1 MATLPSEDHRGIAR
15 PLPLAPSDASRTCA
29 LRVDNLIAGYANRP
43 IARLSKLTLRAGDSA
58 LLLGGSGS
66 GKTTLLL
73 AIAGLAQTISGSV
86 EIGGTNVCGF
96 DASARDRFRG
106 QHIGFVFQDIHLVS
120 GLSVI
125 DNVLLAAFVT
135 NAAQDRDRAEQ
146 LLASVGLADRTTQPA
161 ETLSRGQAQR
171 VAIARALLLRPQL
184 IIADE
189 PTASLDDDACAAVA
203 SLLSSITAE
212 SGAALLIATHDR
224 RLREQFPLQVS
235 VERPS

>member
-1 MATLPSEDHRGIAR
+1 MCS
-15 PLPLAPSDASRTCA
+15 
-29 LRVDNLIAGYANRP
+29 
-43 IARLSKLTLRAGDSA
+43 
-58 LLLGGSGS
+58 
-66 GKTTLLL
+66 
-73 AIAGLAQTISGSV
+73 
-86 EIGGTNVCGF
+86 F
-96 DASARDRFRG
+96 DAGARDRFRG

-135 NAAQDRDRAEQ
+135 NAVQDRDRAEQ
-146 LLASVGLADRTTQPA
+146 LLASVGLADRMTQPA

-189 PTASLDDDACAAVA
+189 PTASLDDDACSAVA

-224 RLREQFPLQVS
+224 RLRERFALQVS